1 VAKKRTIFISYSHV
15 DIKWLER
22 LQTALAPL
30 TKGHRLDP
38 WDDQRIKPGADWRK
52 EIDSALAASNA
63 AVLLVTQAFF
73 ASEFIIKKE
82 LPVVLRRRKR
92 DGLPVVWI
100 PISATSFGLT
110 ALKGVQAAHDPSR
123 PLDTMPVPRRNKAF
137 VEIVERISAA
147 AATLA
152 VGDVLRTT
160 DAVTPAIMSMATG
173 SSTRQR
179 PGIVTRQR
187 DGRVELHSRD
197 GVVIDV
203 IDPPDLSRLS
213 EAERQLIATYQASMA
228 AAYSRWQ
235 VLYPRRDWL
244 TTNERARFQRAR
256 RQMCDDLGKVI
267 QFLDSV
273 GKYLPD
279 HYRSVRF
286 ECEQL
291 QRSRS

>member
-1 VAKKRTIFISYSHV
+1 
-15 DIKWLER
+15 
-22 LQTALAPL
+22 
-30 TKGHRLDP
+30 
-38 WDDQRIKPGADWRK
+38 
-52 EIDSALAASNA
+52 
-63 AVLLVTQAFF
+63 
-73 ASEFIIKKE
+73 
-82 LPVVLRRRKR
+82 VVLRRRKR

-137 VEIVERISAA
+137 VDIVERISAA

-173 SSTRQR
+173 SSPRQR
-179 PGIVTRQR
+179 PGIVTQQR

-235 VLYPRRDWL
+235 VLYPRRDSL